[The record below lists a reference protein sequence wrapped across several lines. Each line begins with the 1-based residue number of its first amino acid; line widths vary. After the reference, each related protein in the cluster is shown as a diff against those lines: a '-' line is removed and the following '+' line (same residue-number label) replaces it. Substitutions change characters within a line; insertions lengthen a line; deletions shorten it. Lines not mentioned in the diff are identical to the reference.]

1 MFKKIA
7 VFSAIFSASALLFA
21 MSASADTT
29 GYTAGDVINVRQV
42 PAMDAKV
49 ISELYLA
56 DPVPVIATE
65 GSWCKVRIGDKTGYV
80 HKDLIVFDPSEV
92 PEPIVVPDPE
102 PEPSTPASSGS
113 TGSSTPRT
121 STSTSSSTSS
131 SSSSSVSVPASTS
144 SGSSMGSQV
153 VSYAKNFIG
162 VPYVWGGSSPSGF
175 DCSGFV
181 QYVYRHFGVSLPRT
195 TYSQVA
201 AGRSVSRS
209 ELQPGD
215 LVFFRSAGHVGIYVG
230 GETYIHAPQTGRT
243 ISIDSMAHRSLY
255 AARRIF

>member
-7 VFSAIFSASALLFA
+7 IVSAAFAASALFFA
-21 MSASADTT
+21 IGASADTT
-29 GYTAGDVINVRQV
+29 GFAAGDVINIRQV
-42 PAMDAKV
+42 PAMDAEV
-49 ISELYLA
+49 LGELYLA
-56 DPVPVIATE
+56 DPVSVVATE
-65 GSWCKVRIGDKTGYV
+65 GSWCKVRVGDELGYV
-80 HKDLIVFDPSEV
+80 HKDLIVFDRSEV
-92 PEPIVVPDPE
+92 PEPIVVP
-102 PEPSTPASSGS
+102 
-113 TGSSTPRT
+113 R
-121 STSTSSSTSS
+121 TSS
-131 SSSSSVSVPASTS
+131 SSSSSGSGRSGSSS
-144 SGSSMGSQV
+144 SGSSSSSSSSVPAATSYDGSMGSQI

-201 AGRSVSRS
+201 VGRSVARAD
-209 ELQPGD
+209 LMPGD

-230 GETYIHAPQTGRT
+230 NETYIHAPQSGRT
-243 ISIDSMAHRSLY
+243 ISIDSMAGRSLY

>member
-7 VFSAIFSASALLFA
+7 VSFGTILASLLLLAIA
-21 MSASADTT
+21 ASADTT
-29 GYTAGDVINVRQV
+29 GFAAGDVLNIRQV

-49 ISELYLA
+49 LGELYLA
-56 DPVPVIATE
+56 DPVSVITTE
-65 GSWCKVRIGDKTGYV
+65 GSWCKVRYNDQIGYV
-80 HKDLIVFDPSEV
+80 HKDLIVFDRSQV
-92 PEPIVVPDPE
+92 PEPTPIVVEE
-102 PEPSTPASSGS
+102 PARPASA
-113 TGSSTPRT
+113 
-121 STSTSSSTSS
+121 STSSSASS
-131 SSSSSVSVPASTS
+131 NASSTKPKASTPKKAAAPS
-144 SGSSMGSQV
+144 SQSASGSSAGQQI

-181 QYVYRHFGVSLPRT
+181 QYVYRHFGISLPRT

-201 AGRSVSRS
+201 MGRSVSRS

-230 GETYIHAPQTGRT
+230 NETYIHAPQTGRT
-243 ISIDSMAHRSLY
+243 ISIDNMSGRSLY
-255 AARRIF
+255 AARRIL

>member
-7 VFSAIFSASALLFA
+7 FFTAAFSAACLMFA
-21 MSASADTT
+21 MTASADTT
-29 GYTAGDVINVRQV
+29 GFAAGDVINVRQV

-49 ISELYLA
+49 VGELYLA
-56 DPVPVIATE
+56 DPVPVINTQ
-65 GSWCKVRIGDKTGYV
+65 GSWCKVRIGDEIGYV
-80 HKDLIVFDPSEV
+80 HKDLIVFDRSEV
-92 PEPIVVPDPE
+92 PEPIVVPE
-102 PEPSTPASSGS
+102 PEPPRS
-113 TGSSTPRT
+113 TGSS
-121 STSTSSSTSS
+121 SGSSGSSSRSTSS
-131 SSSSSVSVPASTS
+131 SSSSSSQSVPAASS
-144 SGSSMGSQV
+144 SGSSMGSQIV
-153 VSYAKNFIG
+153 AYAKNFIG

-201 AGRSVSRS
+201 MGRSVSRS
-209 ELQPGD
+209 DLAPGD

>member
-7 VFSAIFSASALLFA
+7 IISAVFSVSCLLFA
-21 MSASADTT
+21 MTASADTT
-29 GYTAGDVINVRQV
+29 GFAAGDVINVRQV

-49 ISELYLA
+49 VGELYLA
-56 DPVPVIATE
+56 DPVPVVNTQ
-65 GSWCKVRIGDKTGYV
+65 GSWCKVRIGDEIGSV
-80 HKDLIVFDPSEV
+80 HKDLIVFDISEV

-102 PEPSTPASSGS
+102 PVRSSGS
-113 TGSSTPRT
+113 SSGSSG
-121 STSTSSSTSS
+121 SSSRSSSGASS
-131 SSSSSVSVPASTS
+131 SSQSVPAVSSS
-144 SGSSMGSQV
+144 SGSSMGSQI

-162 VPYVWGGSSPSGF
+162 VPYVWGGSTPSGF

-195 TYSQVA
+195 TYSQICV
-201 AGRSVSRS
+201 GRSVSRS
-209 ELQPGD
+209 ELAPGD
-215 LVFFRSAGHVGIYVG
+215 LVFFRGAGHVGIYVG

-243 ISIDSMAHRSLY
+243 ISIDSMANRSLY